1 MRVAGNVLVSLP
13 TRAEEFLHAFA
24 TRFWNMDKDAT
35 ILVVDR
41 RLILLGVNGLAV
53 LNNQGVSKQS
63 NSILAK
69 DPLDLSAMHEE
80 LVHQLTARACNY
92 TLVYIE

>member
-53 LNNQGVSKQS
+53 FNNQGGLGAIQFHTCKR
-63 NSILAK
+63 LFG
-69 DPLDLSAMHEE
+69 
-80 LVHQLTARACNY
+80 LVGNG
-92 TLVYIE
+92 